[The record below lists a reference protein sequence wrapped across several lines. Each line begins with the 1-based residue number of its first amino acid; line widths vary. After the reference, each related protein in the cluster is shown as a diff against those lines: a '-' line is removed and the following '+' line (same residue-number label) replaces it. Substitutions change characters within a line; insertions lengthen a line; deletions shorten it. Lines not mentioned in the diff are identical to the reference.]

1 MIYSGTFTLFCLGV
15 FYFSSFYFFSE
26 LNQLGVDLN
35 LPKDHIFFRFAELQQ
50 RNMNFILG
58 GCTAFIA
65 VCQALFGLVYSNKI
79 AGPLYRLTKNL
90 SNTKSETP
98 VTPIMTRENDYFPEV
113 YDAYNHFV
121 EVKDLVEK
129 NEENKDVA

>member
-1 MIYSGTFTLFCLGV
+1 MLRCILLFQ
-15 FYFSSFYFFSE
+15 FYFFSE
-26 LNQLGVDLN
+26 LNQLGIDLN

-50 RNMNFILG
+50 RNMTYILG
-58 GCTAFIA
+58 GCTAFI
-65 VCQALFGLVYSNKI
+65 VICQGLFGLIYSNKI

-90 SNTKSETP
+90 ATTEKETP

-113 YDAYNHFV
+113 YAAYNHFV

-129 NEENKDVA
+129 EEEKAA

>member
-1 MIYSGTFTLFCLGV
+1 MAHADGHSLCIEENTINWLG
-15 FYFSSFYFFSE
+15 
-26 LNQLGVDLN
+26 
-35 LPKDHIFFRFAELQQ
+35 LQQ
-50 RNMNFILG
+50 RNMTYILG

-98 VTPIMTRENDYFPEV
+98 VTPILTRENDYFPEV
-113 YDAYNHFV
+113 YEAYNHFV
-121 EVKDLVEK
+121 EVKELVEK
-129 NEENKDVA
+129 DDEDINKVA